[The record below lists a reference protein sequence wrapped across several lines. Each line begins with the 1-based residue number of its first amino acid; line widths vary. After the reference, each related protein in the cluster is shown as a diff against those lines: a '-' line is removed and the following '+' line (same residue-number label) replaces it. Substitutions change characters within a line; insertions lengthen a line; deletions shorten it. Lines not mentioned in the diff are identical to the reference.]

1 MNQHEFERVLVLSP
15 HTDDAEIACGGTMA
29 KLLRDGAHLKSIA
42 FSGCEESVPSEF
54 PENELRKEF
63 YKAHKALGIKRENCE
78 VLNFKVRKFP
88 EQRQEILEK
97 LVALNRDWDPN
108 LVLVTSTSDTHQD
121 HLTLAEE
128 TYRAFKKTSIW
139 AYDCPWNQQFPKLNC
154 FIKLDEDLMKKKLS
168 AIAQYKSQ
176 QFRGGYVNEEFIRA
190 LALLRGSQ
198 MGEKLGEAFEI
209 VRYMKRQ

>member
-1 MNQHEFERVLVLSP
+1 MNQLKFDRVLVLSP
-15 HTDDAEIACGGTMA
+15 HTDDAEIACGGTMVR
-29 KLLRDGAHLKSIA
+29 LIRNGAQLKSVA

-54 PENELRKEF
+54 PRDELRKEF
-63 YKAHKALGIKRENCE
+63 FKAHMALGVNNKNCQ
-78 VLNFKVRKFP
+78 VLDFKVRKFP

-97 LVALNRDWDPN
+97 LVALNREWRPD
-108 LVLVTSTSDTHQD
+108 LVLVTSTYDTHQD

-128 TYRAFKKTSIW
+128 AYRAFKKTSIW

-154 FIKLDEDLMKKKLS
+154 FIKLDEELMGKKLA

-190 LALLRGSQ
+190 LALLRGGQ
-198 MGEKLGEAFEI
+198 IGEPLGEAFEI
-209 VRYMKRQ
+209 VRYMHW

>member
-1 MNQHEFERVLVLSP
+1 MNELKLDRVLVLSP

-54 PENELRKEF
+54 PNDELRKEF
-63 YKAHKALGIKRENCE
+63 HKAHKALGVDKEDCE
-78 VLNFKVRKFP
+78 VLDFKVRKFP
-88 EQRQEILEK
+88 QQRQEILEK
-97 LVALNRDWDPN
+97 LVALNRDWKPN

-154 FIKLDEDLMKKKLS
+154 FIKLDEDLMSKKLA
-168 AIAQYKSQ
+168 AISKYKSQ
-176 QFRGGYVNEEFIRA
+176 QFRGAYVDEEFIRA

-198 MGEKLGEAFEI
+198 MGEQLAEAFEI
-209 VRYMKRQ
+209 VRFMNR